1 MSLIGHNKQF
11 VSVNSLSQADKEYLK
26 GVVKELDD
34 SLTRVA
40 AERELQKEAIEKAV
54 EKLGLDKKLIRKLGK
69 THHKANFNAE
79 SEENRTFEEFYTIV
93 INGGSKNV

>member
-1 MSLIGHNKQF
+1 MSLIGHNKQQ
-11 VSVNSLSQADKEYLK
+11 VSVNSLSQSDKEYLK

-40 AERELQKEAIEKAV
+40 AERDLQKEAIEKAA

-69 THHKANFNAE
+69 THHKANFNSE